1 MDYTI
6 RLHRYIGLEKFF
18 LFKKL
23 NKKVQNGQKIRM
35 FLAVGEIMVPKFI
48 FSFKY
53 LYIQKKITY
62 EKFLKGRPSPPG
74 SFYPKGRGGV
84 IVPLSRIVLKSELMF
99 RIPSRA

>member
-53 LYIQKKITY
+53 LYIQKKDNLWKIF
-62 EKFLKGRPSPPG
+62 ERPP
-74 SFYPKGRGGV
+74 
-84 IVPLSRIVLKSELMF
+84 
-99 RIPSRA
+99 